1 MHGTGPL
8 EEEVSLWMLMTP
20 TLRNSGR
27 SDLKKVN
34 HLQVWDTMAS
44 EMTYTFPCI
53 SGRPHVKLGGDQA
66 SQQLRLLRMDLPL
79 SLVVSSPSLE
89 VFKKRPVDLME
100 GIVWKGYPAW
110 RKGQIRWSLRG
121 ILLPRYKVSSYGLFS
136 EFLVRLGKKG
146 VKTENPPAYVW
157 GLVWETMLDWKNM
170 SLVLRDKGKSTS
182 CWKDLWVRSQPAL
195 IPVSTGISLVSV
207 VLGSSHFLCICQVM
221 ALSGSK
227 LRICDSI
234 V

>member
-1 MHGTGPL
+1 
-8 EEEVSLWMLMTP
+8 MTP

-44 EMTYTFPCI
+44 EMTYTFPCT
-53 SGRPHVKLGGDQA
+53 SGRPHVKLDGDQA
-66 SQQLRLLRMDLPL
+66 SQQLRLLRMDL
-79 SLVVSSPSLE
+79 SFFLVVSSPTLE

-100 GIVWKGYPAW
+100 GILWKGYPAW
-110 RKGQIRWSLRG
+110 RRGWIRWSLRG
-121 ILLPRYKVSSYGLFS
+121 ILVPSYKDSSYGLFS
-136 EFLVRLGKKG
+136 EFQVRLGKEG

-157 GLVWETMLDWKNM
+157 GLVWEIMMDWKNM
-170 SLVLRDKGKSTS
+170 SLVLRDKGKSTL

-207 VLGSSHFLCICQVM
+207 VLGGSHFLCICQVM
-221 ALSGSK
+221 AVSGSK